1 VRLIRF
7 RKIIH
12 GTPQLGVFEE
22 GRTDAPGST
31 GAAGGIGPVTTFAAA
46 PALADLLALPLDDI
60 REICEKPGG
69 EALRQEEIEP
79 LAPVDGRTEVWAA
92 GVTYERSR
100 AARIADS
107 EESADVYDRV
117 YAAERP
123 ELFFKSAAWRVRGPG
138 RAVSI
143 RSDSSVDVPE
153 PELAAVLNCAGDVV
167 GYTICNDMSSRSIE
181 GQNPLYLPQAK
192 IYLGGCA
199 LGPWIRPMWE
209 VPDPYSLTIEMTITR
224 DGSVAWEGQSS
235 TSGLRRRIGEL
246 AEYLF
251 REEEFPAGAVLST
264 GTSLVPDLPFTLQ
277 PGDEIRIHISQIGE
291 LVNRVVRGKAAL
303 ASASR
308 GQRVHA

>member
-7 RKIIH
+7 RNI
-12 GTPQLGVFEE
+12 GQGGPRLGVFEE
-22 GRTDAPGST
+22 GRTDAPGT
-31 GAAGGIGPVTTFAAA
+31 AGAAGGIGPVTTLAAV
-46 PALADLLALPLDDI
+46 PAMADLLALPLTDI
-60 REICEKPGG
+60 REICEQPGG
-69 EALRQEEIEP
+69 VAVGAEEIGL
-79 LAPVDGRTEVWAA
+79 LAPADGRTEVWAA

-100 AARIADS
+100 AARVLES

-138 RAVSI
+138 SAVSV
-143 RSDSSVDVPE
+143 RSDSGVDVPE
-153 PELAAVLNCAGDVV
+153 PELAAVLNYVGEVV

-192 IYLGGCA
+192 IYSGGCA
-199 LGPWIRPMWE
+199 LGPWIRPAWE
-209 VPDPYSLTIEMTITR
+209 VPDPYSLTMEMAISR
-224 DGSVAWEGQSS
+224 DGVVAWEGRSS

-277 PGDEIRIHISQIGE
+277 PGDEIRIHIAQIGE
-291 LVNRVVRGKAAL
+291 LANPVVRGKAAL
-303 ASASR
+303 AGASR
-308 GQRVHA
+308 GHQVPA

>member
-1 VRLIRF
+1 MRLIRF

-12 GTPQLGVFEE
+12 GTPQLGVSEE

-31 GAAGGIGPVTTFAAA
+31 GAPGGIGPVTTFAAA

-100 AARIADS
+100 AARIAES

-138 RAVSI
+138 SAVSV

-199 LGPWIRPMWE
+199 LGPWIRPVWE

-251 REEEFPAGAVLST
+251 REEEFPAGAILST

-291 LVNRVVRGKAAL
+291 LVNPVVRGKAAL